1 MMEPI
6 RVLIADDHAIFR
18 EGLAAL
24 LESVD
29 DVEVVGTAATGQ
41 ETIERTQSLVPDV
54 ILLDIVMPDLTGIE
68 AARRILEIQSDTK
81 IVMLTMLEDDDS
93 LFAAM
98 RAGARGYVLKGAN
111 KAEVLQTLRA
121 VAQGHASFGP
131 AIASRLTA
139 FFQHVEQL
147 PQQDEPSIVFPELT
161 EREHEV
167 LDLIA
172 SGDNNQTI
180 ASRLCIS
187 PKTVSNHIS
196 SIFDKL
202 QVADRAQAI
211 IKAREAG
218 MGKTTADSD
227 TSQA

>member
-1 MMEPI
+1 MTAPI

-24 LESVD
+24 LESIAD
-29 DVEVVGTAATGQ
+29 IEVVGEAATGRS
-41 ETIERTQSLVPDV
+41 TIEQAKSLSPDV
-54 ILLDIVMPDLTGIE
+54 ILLDVMMPDLNGIE
-68 AARRILEIQSDTK
+68 AAKQILEIQADAK

-121 VAQGHASFGP
+121 VAEGHASFGP
-131 AIASRLTA
+131 MIATRLTA
-139 FFQHVEQL
+139 FFQNLE
-147 PQQDEPSIVFPELT
+147 PASGGDEAPIAFPELT
-161 EREHEV
+161 EREREV

-172 SGDNNQTI
+172 AGSNNQTI
-180 ASRLCIS
+180 ADRLHIS
-187 PKTVSNHIS
+187 LKTVSNHIS
-196 SIFDKL
+196 NIFDKL

-211 IKAREAG
+211 IKAREVG
-218 MGKTTADSD
+218 MGHVDSD
-227 TSQA
+227 TSEE

>member
-1 MMEPI
+1 MSAPI

-24 LESVD
+24 LASVD
-29 DVEVVGTAATGQ
+29 DIDVVGEAATGRD
-41 ETIERTQSLVPDV
+41 TIEQAKSLAPDV
-54 ILLDIVMPDLTGIE
+54 VLLDVMMPDLNGIE
-68 AARRILEIQSDTK
+68 AAKQILEVQAGAK

-121 VAQGHASFGP
+121 VADGHASFGP
-131 AIASRLTA
+131 VMATRLTT
-139 FFQHVEQL
+139 FFQNL
-147 PQQDEPSIVFPELT
+147 EPVPPEGNAPIVFPELT
-161 EREHEV
+161 EREREV

-172 SGDNNQTI
+172 AGSNNQAI
-180 ASRLCIS
+180 ADQLHIS
-187 PKTVSNHIS
+187 LKTVSNHIS
-196 SIFDKL
+196 NIFDKL

-211 IKAREAG
+211 IRAREVG
-218 MGKTTADSD
+218 MGQNDGF
-227 TSQA
+227 TS

>member
-1 MMEPI
+1 MTAPI

-24 LESVD
+24 LESIAD
-29 DVEVVGTAATGQ
+29 IEVVGEAATGRD
-41 ETIERTQSLVPDV
+41 TIEQARSLAPDV
-54 ILLDIVMPDLTGIE
+54 ILLDVMMPDLNGIE
-68 AARRILEIQSDTK
+68 AAKKILEVQVDAR

-121 VAQGHASFGP
+121 VAEGHASFGP
-131 AIASRLTA
+131 VIATRLTA
-139 FFQHVEQL
+139 FFQNL
-147 PQQDEPSIVFPELT
+147 EPTSPGDDAPVVFPELT
-161 EREHEV
+161 EREREV

-172 SGDNNQTI
+172 AGNNNQTI
-180 ASRLCIS
+180 ADRLHIS
-187 PKTVSNHIS
+187 LKTVSNHIS
-196 SIFDKL
+196 NIFDKL

-218 MGKTTADSD
+218 LGHMDSD
-227 TSQA
+227 TPAE

>member
-1 MMEPI
+1 MTEAI
-6 RVLIADDHAIFR
+6 RVLIADDHTIFR

-24 LESVD
+24 LESVP
-29 DVEVVGTAATGQ
+29 DVEVVGTAATGR
-41 ETIERTQSLVPDV
+41 ESIEQAQSLMPDI
-54 ILLDIVMPDLTGIE
+54 ILLDIMMPDLTGIE
-68 AARRILEIQSDTK
+68 AARRILEAQVDTK
-81 IVMLTMLEDDDS
+81 IIMLTMLEDDDS

-139 FFQHVEQL
+139 FFQHVK
-147 PQQDEPSIVFPELT
+147 PPSREGKSPIVFPELT
-161 EREHEV
+161 VREREV

-172 SGDNNQTI
+172 SGNNNQAI
-180 ASRLCIS
+180 AARLYIS

-218 MGKTTADSD
+218 MGNTKADSD
-227 TSQA
+227 TSQT